1 MSFSIFFFPKKSKK
15 DKNGNIPIY
24 CKIST
29 SGKDRAE
36 YFTKIKVDEKLWL
49 ATPKRASNGSIDY
62 IKGSAEKIKNYN
74 KTLNLIE
81 AKVQKKYN
89 DLIEEDA
96 IITASDLKDALTGAS
111 KPTQYTILYF
121 LEKTLDGRKTKRSKT
136 GLRTHINNFK
146 LFLKEEFKVQDIPVK
161 ALPQKK
167 YLGLGAKLVE
177 WGEKRGWAKIY
188 AKVCLNAIKSAVN
201 LAVDQHYLEYNPI
214 RYKLKLKNSD
224 INKREILS
232 FSEVKRLEEF
242 SFSRKGFERTKDV
255 FLFQLYTGLSYI
267 DVLKLRKE
275 HIVKG
280 IDGRNWIVKDREKT
294 KNTARIPL
302 IDKAQAIIDKYK
314 HLQQIEGKLL
324 PVVHNCAYNRSL
336 QKMMPMV
343 KIEKHITS
351 HCARHT
357 FATLMR
363 ESGSDLSNI
372 KQIVAHSKT
381 SMTEHYAKLTPGTLS
396 EEISKLEKKLGS

>member
-29 SGKDRAE
+29 SSKDRAE
-36 YFTKIKVDEKLWL
+36 YFTKIRIDEKLWL

-96 IITASDLKDALTGAS
+96 LITASDLKDVLTGS
-111 KPTQYTILYF
+111 NKPNQYTILYF
-121 LEKTLDGRKTKRSKT
+121 LEKTYNGRKTKRSKT

-146 LFLKEEFKVQDIPVK
+146 TFLKEEYRTDDIPVR
-161 ALPQKK
+161 ALLQKK
-167 YLGLGAKLVE
+167 YLGLGARLVE
-177 WGEKRGWAKIY
+177 WGEQKGWT
-188 AKVCLNAIKSAVN
+188 KVYIKVFLNAIKSAVN

-214 RYKLKLKNSD
+214 RYKLKLKSSD
-224 INKREILS
+224 IKKREILI
-232 FSEVKRLEEF
+232 FAEVKLLEEF
-242 SFSRKGFERTKDV
+242 YFSRKGFERTRDV

-267 DVLKLRKE
+267 DALKLRKE

-280 IDGRNWIVKDREKT
+280 IDGRNWIVKNREKT
-294 KNTARIPL
+294 KNVARIPL
-302 IDKAQAIIDKYK
+302 IDKAQAILDKYK
-314 HLQQIEGKLL
+314 HLQEVEDKLL
-324 PVVHNCAYNRSL
+324 PVIHNCAYNRNL

-343 KIEKHITS
+343 GIDKHITS